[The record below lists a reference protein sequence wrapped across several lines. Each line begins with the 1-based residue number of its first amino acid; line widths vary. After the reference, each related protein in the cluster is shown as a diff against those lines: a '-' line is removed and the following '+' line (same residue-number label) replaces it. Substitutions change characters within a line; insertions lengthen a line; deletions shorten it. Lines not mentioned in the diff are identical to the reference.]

1 MSAMGKPWMW
11 PGILQAHPVGGK
23 PEGACSTGLTAG
35 PVILNIQRLMSANVP
50 EILDVW
56 RMVAAKR
63 SFEGR
68 VPLAALERLQG
79 LLSDTE
85 GDTGFV
91 LQFDTDPLLKLAYVE
106 LQVDAVLP
114 LECQRSLRRFLFPVN
129 FVQKLGLIRDEADES
144 ALPEEYEALLVPEDG
159 MLRLLDLV
167 EDELVLAVPAVP
179 VDPDSVAVERD
190 WAPPEE
196 ELAKANPFAGLASL
210 KKN

>member
-1 MSAMGKPWMW
+1 MGGA
-11 PGILQAHPVGGK
+11 GILPAGPAGGK
-23 PEGACSTGLTAG
+23 PSGWCSTGLTGGLA
-35 PVILNIQRLMSANVP
+35 ILKIQRLMSANVP

-68 VPLAALERLQG
+68 VPLSALTRLQG
-79 LLSDTE
+79 LLFDTE
-85 GDTGFV
+85 GEAGFF
-91 LQFDTDPLLKLAYVE
+91 LQFDTDPLLKVAYVE
-106 LQVDAVLP
+106 LQVDAALP
-114 LECQRSLRRFLFPVN
+114 LQCQRSLRRFLFPVK

-159 MLRLLDLV
+159 MMRLLDLV

-179 VDPDSVAVERD
+179 VAPDSVAVDRD
-190 WAPPEE
+190 WPVPEE
-196 ELAKANPFAGLASL
+196 ELEKANPFAGLASL

>member
-1 MSAMGKPWMW
+1 MGKP
-11 PGILQAHPVGGK
+11 VGWGRHSAARLGGRQT
-23 PEGACSTGLTAG
+23 PWRCSTGLTG
-35 PVILNIQRLMSANVP
+35 GLCILNIQRLMSANVP

-114 LECQRSLRRFLFPVN
+114 LECQRSLRRFLFPVK

-159 MLRLLDLV
+159 MMRLLDLV

>member
-1 MSAMGKPWMW
+1 MT
-11 PGILQAHPVGGK
+11 
-23 PEGACSTGLTAG
+23 EGAALCS
-35 PVILNIQRLMSANVP
+35 IFRLMSNQLTSQVP
-50 EILDVW
+50 ESLDAW
-56 RMVAAKR
+56 RMVAASCEFAGR
-63 SFEGR
+63 IPLRAMTRLRGSLLDGEGEVRYVLGFGTDALR
-68 VPLAALERLQG
+68 VPFAQLQI
-79 LLSDTE
+79 E
-85 GDTGFV
+85 
-91 LQFDTDPLLKLAYVE
+91 AE
-106 LQVDAVLP
+106 LP

-159 MLRLLDLV
+159 MMRLLDLV
-167 EDELVLAVPAVP
+167 EDELVLAIPAVP

>member
-1 MSAMGKPWMW
+1 
-11 PGILQAHPVGGK
+11 
-23 PEGACSTGLTAG
+23 
-35 PVILNIQRLMSANVP
+35 MSANVP

-114 LECQRSLRRFLFPVN
+114 LECQRSLRRFLFPVK

-159 MLRLLDLV
+159 MMRLLDLV
-167 EDELVLAVPAVP
+167 EDELVLAIPAVP